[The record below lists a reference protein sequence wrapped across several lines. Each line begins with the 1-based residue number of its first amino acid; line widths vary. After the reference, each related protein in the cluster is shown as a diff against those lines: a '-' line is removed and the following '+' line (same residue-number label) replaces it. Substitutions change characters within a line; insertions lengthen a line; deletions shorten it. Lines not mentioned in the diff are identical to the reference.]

1 MRFLLSLICA
11 LSLTA
16 SITVQA
22 NSDSPYQLNFAN
34 IEGQQVSL
42 SKYKGKVVLLNFWA
56 TWCPPCIEE
65 MPSMQRLRE
74 QLEGKPFEIVA
85 INVGEDSTSVS
96 SFLME
101 LGADLTF
108 PILLDEE
115 GKSFGELGLRA
126 LPTTILFDQ
135 NGEVMKK
142 VLGGRDWDSEESVQ
156 EIESVIKK
164 NSAL

>member
-1 MRFLLSLICA
+1 M
-11 LSLTA
+11 LSLTTPV
-16 SITVQA
+16 STLA
-22 NSDSPYQLNFAN
+22 NSDSPYKLNFAN
-34 IEGQQVSL
+34 VEGQQVSL
-42 SKYKGKVVLLNFWA
+42 SEYKGKVVLLNFWA

-74 QLEGKPFEIVA
+74 QLDGKPFEIVA
-85 INVGEDSTSVS
+85 VNVGEDSAAVS

-101 LGADLTF
+101 LSSDLTF

-135 NGEVMKK
+135 NGEVVTK
-142 VLGGRDWDSEESVQ
+142 VLGARDWDSAESVQ
-156 EIESVIKK
+156 EIESVINKDSA
-164 NSAL
+164 SAL

>member
-1 MRFLLSLICA
+1 MRFLLSLVFV
-11 LSLTA
+11 LSLTTPV
-16 SITVQA
+16 STLA

-34 IEGQQVSL
+34 VEGQQVSL

-74 QLEGKPFEIVA
+74 QLDGKPFEIVA
-85 INVGEDSTSVS
+85 VNVGEDSTAVS

-135 NGEVMKK
+135 NGEVMEK
-142 VLGGRDWDSEESVQ
+142 VLGARDWDSAESVQ
-156 EIESVIKK
+156 EIESAIKK
-164 NSAL
+164 DSTL